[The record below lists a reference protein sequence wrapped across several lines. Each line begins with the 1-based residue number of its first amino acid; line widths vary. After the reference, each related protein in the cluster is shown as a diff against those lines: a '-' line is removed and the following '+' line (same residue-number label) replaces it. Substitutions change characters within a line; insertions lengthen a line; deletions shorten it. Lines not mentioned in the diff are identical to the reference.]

1 MANNENIPNN
11 DEHKK
16 IEVVTGNGDLNISP
30 VYKHLEVQK
39 PKEKKNTT
47 IVIPEVKNNISHKS
61 SNETEEIESSKEVE
75 ENKEAN

>member
-16 IEVVTGNGDLNISP
+16 IEVVTGSGNLNISP
-30 VYKHLEVQK
+30 VYQHLEVQK
-39 PKEKKNTT
+39 PKEKKTTT
-47 IVIPEVKNNISHKS
+47 IVVPKVKNNISHK
-61 SNETEEIESSKEVE
+61 NEKIVNEE